1 MNSLRRATT
10 QLVASTSRATTV
22 ARRHAATTAAPTA
35 TTTSSRTNDDEQ
47 TVAREPRLKRPELQR
62 RDMRFLDEMSARDL
76 SAFDPILDVHPLK
89 KFTSPKNGSKQP
101 HDVHVT
107 LINDDASNRTYQQ
120 PRPQPDLLAT
130 QPGQDDSVAYLAQV
144 TDLTP
149 NEIRNLHRYP
159 LVLKRVVNMK
169 TKGKTPSMYSLVV
182 VGNGNGLVGVGEG
195 KDDAANKA
203 VSKAFTQAVRSMDYV
218 DRYDDR
224 TVWGTMESN
233 FGTCKIQMRSRP
245 PGFGLRVNPHIH
257 QVAKAAGITDLSA
270 KVYGSR
276 NPTRVIKLATA
287 MLHGGS
293 NPVDLGGFGQT
304 KGQRKNKKTAGMQ
317 TADEV
322 GRSRGRKAVS
332 L

>member
-1 MNSLRRATT
+1 MKYLA
-10 QLVASTSRATTV
+10 
-22 ARRHAATTAAPTA
+22 
-35 TTTSSRTNDDEQ
+35 
-47 TVAREPRLKRPELQR
+47 
-62 RDMRFLDEMSARDL
+62 EMSSRDL
-76 SAFDPILDVHPLK
+76 SAFDPVLDVHPLK
-89 KFTSPKNGSKQP
+89 KFSSSKNGRLQP

-107 LINDDASNRTYQQ
+107 LINDDSSNRGYQQ
-120 PRPQPDLLAT
+120 PKPAQDLLAT
-130 QPGQDDSVAYLAQV
+130 QPGQDDSVAYLSQV
-144 TDLTP
+144 TDLSP
-149 NEIRNLHRYP
+149 NEIRNLYRFP

-218 DRYDDR
+218 DRYDER

-293 NPVDLGGFGQT
+293 NPVDLGGFGQS
-304 KGQRKNKKTAGMQ
+304 KGQRKNKKTTGMQ
-317 TADEV
+317 TADEI
-322 GRSRGRKAVS
+322 GRTRGRKAVS